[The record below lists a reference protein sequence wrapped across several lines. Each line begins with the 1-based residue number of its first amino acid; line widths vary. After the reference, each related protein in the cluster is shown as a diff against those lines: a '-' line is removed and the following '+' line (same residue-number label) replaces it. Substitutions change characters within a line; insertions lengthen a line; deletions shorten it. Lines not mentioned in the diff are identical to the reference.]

1 MLKLPV
7 FSLWKEPESLIFAS
21 KAAALHNGV
30 GFMDSKKKK
39 KEMDWIDTSG
49 LFCEVFDNVCFKEP
63 SSKERDLQDKLW
75 MLEVVNNGIWTEREC
90 SLVWNHMR
98 DLKNGGARSSSSIWD
113 HTTGTISDQ
122 ITRHEVQLAPYYSH
136 FEITEFSQYQ
146 IMIDLAVGLMKS
158 GSKKAFT
165 LIL

>member
-1 MLKLPV
+1 
-7 FSLWKEPESLIFAS
+7 
-21 KAAALHNGV
+21 
-30 GFMDSKKKK
+30 MDSKKK
-39 KEMDWIDTSG
+39 KEMDWIDTSW
-49 LFCEVFDNVCFKEP
+49 LFCEVFDNVFFKEP

-98 DLKNGGARSSSSIWD
+98 DLKIGGARSASSIWD
-113 HTTGTISDQ
+113 HKTTTILDQ
-122 ITRHEVQLAPYYSH
+122 ISRHEVQLAPYYSH

-146 IMIDLAVGLMKS
+146 IMIDLGVGLMKS
-158 GSKKAFT
+158 GREKAFT

>member
-1 MLKLPV
+1 
-7 FSLWKEPESLIFAS
+7 
-21 KAAALHNGV
+21 
-30 GFMDSKKKK
+30 
-39 KEMDWIDTSG
+39 MDWIDTSG

-98 DLKNGGARSSSSIWD
+98 DLKNGGARSASSIWD

-122 ITRHEVQLAPYYSH
+122 ITRHEVQLRSTLLQPFWNHRIQSVPNYDWSSSRFDEKWKQKGFYTH
-136 FEITEFSQYQ
+136 FVIETK
-146 IMIDLAVGLMKS
+146 LMRCRAKMLRFRT
-158 GSKKAFT
+158 KMMRFRT
-165 LIL
+165 WMTQFRTDVT